1 MDAVTHANLK
11 LDGLALELQT
21 HHALLFVEMLE
32 KLGTNLV
39 ILEILQTLMAVHLL
53 VRALLL
59 DGHVLEAALLQ
70 LVYAQLFVEMEF

>member
-21 HHALLFVEMLE
+21 HLALLYVEMLE
-32 KLGTNLV
+32 KLGTSHV

-53 VRALLL
+53 VRVLFLV
-59 DGHVLEAALLQ
+59 GHVLEAALLQ
-70 LVYAQLFVEMEF
+70 LVYAQLFVEMEY

>member
-21 HHALLFVEMLE
+21 HLALLYVEMLE
-32 KLGTNLV
+32 KLGTSLV

-53 VRALLL
+53 VRVLFLV
-59 DGHVLEAALLQ
+59 GHVLEAALLQ
-70 LVYAQLFVEMEF
+70 LVYAQLFVEMEY